1 MLSTADNTA
10 WSTGDNT
17 ACSPVHAYLLP
28 IVGIS
33 WVVLEVLTAAA
44 TQSRFTLFK
53 QPDSLRPLNE
63 TKYCCEADVGHAT
76 MMQFCSYL
84 STIKI

>member
-17 ACSPVHAYLLP
+17 AWSPVHAYLPP
-28 IVGIS
+28 IVGTS

-53 QPDSLRPLNE
+53 QNDSLRPWNQ
-63 TKYCCEADVGHAT
+63 TKYCCEADVGHAA
-76 MMQFCSYL
+76 MMQFCSL
-84 STIKI
+84 VLTIKI